1 MRSLRLY
8 GPHDLRMHDEP
19 VPEPSAGE
27 VLIQIKSVGI
37 CASDLHYYRDGRI
50 GTAVVTE
57 PLVIGHEASGVV
69 AGLGEGVTDLAI
81 GDRVSIEPAKP
92 CMECEFCRS
101 GHYNVCPGIP
111 FMGTPPTDGALRDY
125 VAWPARLA
133 VKVPDSLSF
142 DEIAMLEPLAIGV
155 YAVEL
160 AKPKASDTAVVLGAG
175 AIGLSVL
182 QAAKASR
189 VKRVIVSEPVE
200 ARRMYALKLG
210 ASSVIDPSTANL
222 EREIARLTNGKGAD
236 IVFECTGEDAAVR
249 DTCLIAKPLGKVM
262 IVGIPDGD
270 EYTFN
275 ASSARRKQLTA
286 IFVRRSNRT
295 LEKSIE
301 MVTTGKANVA
311 CFATHRFPL
320 ERATEAMELA
330 INKTDGVLRAVI
342 AVND

>member
-1 MRSLRLY
+1 MRSLRLH
-8 GPHDLRMHDEP
+8 GPRDLRMHDEP
-19 VPEPSAGE
+19 VPKPSAGE

-50 GTAVVTE
+50 GNTVVTE
-57 PLVIGHEASGVV
+57 PTIIGHEASGVI
-69 AGLGEGVTDLAI
+69 AGLGEGVTDLSI
-81 GDRVSIEPAKP
+81 GDRVSIEPANP

-101 GHYNVCPGIP
+101 GNFNVCPGIP
-111 FMGTPPTDGALRDY
+111 FMGTPPTNGALRDY
-125 VAWPARLA
+125 IAWPARLA

-160 AKPKASDTAVVLGAG
+160 AKPKVNDTAVILGAG

-182 QAAKASR
+182 QAAKVSR
-189 VKRVIVSEPVE
+189 VKRVIVSEPIE

-210 ASSVIDPSTANL
+210 ASSVIDPSTTNL
-222 EREIARLTNGKGAD
+222 EREVARLTGGRGAD
-236 IVFECTGEDAAVR
+236 IVFECTGEDAAVH

-270 EYTFN
+270 QYTFN
-275 ASSARRKQLTA
+275 ASAARRKQLTA
-286 IFVRRSNRT
+286 IFVRRSNQT

-301 MVTTGKANVA
+301 MVTAGKANVA
-311 CFATHRFPL
+311 CFATHHFPL
-320 ERATEAMELA
+320 EQAAEAMELA
-330 INKTDGVLRAVI
+330 INKTDGVLRAI
-342 AVND
+342 IEVND